1 MATILPLN
9 STPSL
14 QLIHQV
20 AQCLQEG
27 GVVAVPTDSFYAL
40 AVSPFNQVALERLIH
55 IKGERS
61 HKPFPVLVGDPSQL
75 VRLTEDI
82 PDVVR
87 TLIAEF
93 WPGLLT
99 LVLQARST
107 LSPILTGGQGTI
119 GVRQPNDPRVC
130 ELLKH
135 TGPLTGTSANR
146 TGQPPAQS
154 AADVI
159 QQLGSA
165 VDLIV
170 DGGPTPGGLPSTVLQ
185 VEPELRILRQGAIS
199 RDRLQQ
205 VLPADSIQLSEES
218 PKQT

>member
-1 MATILPLN
+1 M
-9 STPSL
+9 
-14 QLIHQV
+14 IHRNWTQ
-20 AQCLQEG
+20 
-27 GVVAVPTDSFYAL
+27 
-40 AVSPFNQVALERLIH
+40 
-55 IKGERS
+55 
-61 HKPFPVLVGDPSQL
+61 
-75 VRLTEDI
+75 LTEVI
-82 PDVVR
+82 PDVAR
-87 TLIAEF
+87 KLMEEF

-130 ELLKH
+130 ELMKH

-154 AADVI
+154 AADVM

-170 DGGPTPGGLPSTVLQ
+170 DGGPTPGGQPSTVLQ
-185 VEPELRILRQGAIS
+185 VEPKLRILRYGAVT
-199 RDRLQQ
+199 RRQLEV
-205 VLPADSIQLSEES
+205 VLEQPSLWLHE
-218 PKQT
+218 

>member
-1 MATILPLN
+1 MATVLPLN
-9 STPSL
+9 SLPSP

-20 AQCLQEG
+20 AQCLQDG
-27 GVVAVPTDSFYAL
+27 GVLAVPTDSFYAL
-40 AVSPFNQVALERLIH
+40 SVSPFNEMALERLMQS
-55 IKGERS
+55 KGERS

-75 VRLTEDI
+75 DQLTEDI
-82 PDVVR
+82 PEIAR
-87 TLIAEF
+87 TLMENF

-130 ELLKH
+130 ELMRH

-146 TGQPPAQS
+146 SGQPPAQS
-154 AADVI
+154 AGEVME
-159 QQLGSA
+159 QLGSV

-170 DGGPTPGGLPSTVLQ
+170 DGGPAPGGQPSTVLQ
-185 VEPELRILRQGAIS
+185 VLPEARILREGAIS
-199 RDRLQQ
+199 RLKLQEALDRKGK
-205 VLPADSIQLSEES
+205 PLS
-218 PKQT
+218 

>member
-1 MATILPLN
+1 MAIVLQLN
-9 STPSL
+9 STPSS

-40 AVSPFNQVALERLIH
+40 AVSPFNQIALERLMH
-55 IKGERS
+55 MKGERG
-61 HKPFPVLVGDPSQL
+61 HKPFPVLVGDLSQL
-75 VRLTEDI
+75 DQLTEMI
-82 PDVVR
+82 PDVAR
-87 TLIAEF
+87 TLMKGF

-99 LVLQARST
+99 LVFQARST

-130 ELLKH
+130 ELMKH

-146 TGQPPAQS
+146 TGQAPAQT
-154 AADVI
+154 AGDVM

-170 DGGPTPGGLPSTVLQ
+170 DGGSTPGGQPSTVLQ
-185 VEPELRILRQGAIS
+185 VEPELRIIRQGAIS
-199 RDRLQQ
+199 REQLQK
-205 VLPADSIQLSEES
+205 VLAADGFQFSEE
-218 PKQT
+218 

>member
-1 MATILPLN
+1 MATVLHLN
-9 STPSL
+9 STPSS
-14 QLIHQV
+14 QLIHHV
-20 AQCLQEG
+20 AQSLQEG

-40 AVSPFNQVALERLIH
+40 AVSPFNQIALERLVH

-75 VRLTEDI
+75 DQLTDDI
-82 PDVVR
+82 PDVAR
-87 TLIAEF
+87 TLIEVF

-119 GVRQPNDPRVC
+119 GVRQPNDLRVC

-135 TGPLTGTSANR
+135 TGPVTGTSANR
-146 TGQPPAQS
+146 TGQPPAQT
-154 AADVI
+154 AGDVM
-159 QQLGSA
+159 QQLESA

-170 DGGPTPGGLPSTVLQ
+170 DGGPTPGGQPSTVLQ
-185 VEPELRILRQGAIS
+185 LEPELRIIRQGAIS
-199 RDRLQQ
+199 RDRLQEI
-205 VLPADSIQLSEES
+205 LSADGF
-218 PKQT
+218 

>member
-1 MATILPLN
+1 MATVLHLN
-9 STPSL
+9 STPSS
-14 QLIHQV
+14 QLIHHV

-40 AVSPFNQVALERLIH
+40 AVSPFNQIALERLVH

-61 HKPFPVLVGDPSQL
+61 HKPFPVLVGAPSQL
-75 VRLTEDI
+75 DKLTENI
-82 PDVVR
+82 PDVAR
-87 TLIAEF
+87 TLMEEF

-99 LVLQARST
+99 LVLQACST

-146 TGQPPAQS
+146 TGEKPAQTGEE
-154 AADVI
+154 VLR
-159 QQLGSA
+159 QLGSEI
-165 VDLIV
+165 DLIL
-170 DGGPTPGGLPSTVLQ
+170 DGGSTPGGQPSTVLQ
-185 VEPELRILRQGAIS
+185 LESGLRILRQGAIS
-199 RDRLQQ
+199 REQLEK
-205 VLPADSIQLSEES
+205 VLAADGFQFSEE
-218 PKQT
+218 QA

>member
-1 MATILPLN
+1 MATVLPLY
-9 STPSL
+9 SPPSPD
-14 QLIHQV
+14 LIHQV

-27 GVVAVPTDSFYAL
+27 GVIAVPTDSFYGL
-40 AVSPFNQVALERLIH
+40 AVNPFNQAALERLMH

-61 HKPFPVLVGDPSQL
+61 YKPFPVLIGDPSQL
-75 VRLTEDI
+75 VRLTEII
-82 PDVVR
+82 PDVAQA
-87 TLIAEF
+87 LIKEF

-146 TGQPPAQS
+146 SGQPPAQCTE
-154 AADVI
+154 DVI
-159 QQLGSA
+159 QQLGA
-165 VDLIV
+165 VIDLIV
-170 DGGPTPGGLPSTVLQ
+170 DGGSTPGGQPSTVLQ
-185 VEPELRILRQGAIS
+185 LVGEVRILRQGAIP

-205 VLPADSIQLSEES
+205 VLSANCIQLPEEQS
-218 PKQT
+218 K

>member
-1 MATILPLN
+1 MATIQQLS
-9 STPSL
+9 STPSP
-14 QLIHQV
+14 QLIHHV

-40 AVSPFNQVALERLIH
+40 AVSPFNQAALERLVY
-55 IKGERS
+55 IKGDRI
-61 HKPFPVLVGDPSQL
+61 HKPFPVLVGDLSQL
-75 VRLTEDI
+75 ARLTENI
-82 PDVVR
+82 PDVAR
-87 TLIAEF
+87 TLMEVF

-99 LVLQARST
+99 LVLEARST
-107 LSPILTGGQGTI
+107 LLPILTGGQGTI

-130 ELLKH
+130 ELMKH

-154 AADVI
+154 AGDVM

-170 DGGPTPGGLPSTVLQ
+170 DGGPTPGGQPSTVLQ
-185 VEPELRILRQGAIS
+185 ILPEPRILRQGAIS
-199 RDRLQQ
+199 REQLQK
-205 VLPADSIQLSEES
+205 VLAADGFQFSEEQ
-218 PKQT
+218 PK

>member
-1 MATILPLN
+1 MATVLRLN
-9 STPSL
+9 TTPSP
-14 QLIHQV
+14 QLIQHV
-20 AQCLQEG
+20 AQCLNEG
-27 GVVAVPTDSFYAL
+27 EVIALPTDSFYAL
-40 AVSPFNQVALERLIH
+40 AVDPFNHVALNRLMR

-61 HKPFPVLVGDPSQL
+61 HKPFPVLIGDPSQL
-75 VRLTEDI
+75 ARLTEII
-82 PDVVR
+82 PDVAR
-87 TLIAEF
+87 KLIGEF

-119 GVRQPNDPRVC
+119 GVRLPNEPRVC
-130 ELLKH
+130 ALLKH

-154 AADVI
+154 AADVM

-170 DGGPTPGGLPSTVLQ
+170 DGGPTPGGQPSTVLQ
-185 VEPELRILRQGAIS
+185 LVGEIRILRQGAIS

-205 VLPADSIQLSEES
+205 ILSAASIQLSEEQ
-218 PKQT
+218 PKQA

>member
-1 MATILPLN
+1 VATVLHLN
-9 STPSL
+9 STPSP

-20 AQCLQEG
+20 AQCLQDG

-40 AVSPFNQVALERLIH
+40 AVSPFNQIALERLMH

-61 HKPFPVLVGDPSQL
+61 YKPFPVLVGDPSQL
-75 VRLTEDI
+75 DQLTELI
-82 PDVVR
+82 PDVAR
-87 TLIAEF
+87 TLIEEF

-119 GVRQPNDPRVC
+119 GVRQPNDSRLC

-135 TGPLTGTSANR
+135 TGPVTGTSANR
-146 TGQPPAQS
+146 SGQSPAQL
-154 AADVI
+154 AEEVMKH
-159 QQLGSA
+159 LGSEIN
-165 VDLIV
+165 LIL
-170 DGGPTPGGLPSTVLQ
+170 DGGPTPGGQPSTVLQ
-185 VEPELRILRQGAIS
+185 IEPEIRILRQGAIS

-205 VLPADSIQLSEES
+205 ILSADSIQLSEEQ

>member
-1 MATILPLN
+1 VATVLPLN
-9 STPSL
+9 SPPQP

-40 AVSPFNQVALERLIH
+40 SVSPFNEMALERLVH

-75 VRLTEDI
+75 DWLTEVI
-82 PDVVR
+82 PDVAR
-87 TLIAEF
+87 ILMKEF

-130 ELLKH
+130 ELMTH
-135 TGPLTGTSANR
+135 IGPLTGTSANR
-146 TGQPPAQS
+146 SGQPPAQS
-154 AADVI
+154 PGDVM
-159 QQLGSA
+159 QQLGSV
-165 VDLIV
+165 VDVIV
-170 DGGPTPGGLPSTVLQ
+170 DGGPAPGGQPSTVLQ
-185 VEPELRILRQGAIS
+185 ILPTPCILRQGAIS
-199 RDRLQQ
+199 RLQLQEILDRNGK
-205 VLPADSIQLSEES
+205 PLSW
-218 PKQT
+218 